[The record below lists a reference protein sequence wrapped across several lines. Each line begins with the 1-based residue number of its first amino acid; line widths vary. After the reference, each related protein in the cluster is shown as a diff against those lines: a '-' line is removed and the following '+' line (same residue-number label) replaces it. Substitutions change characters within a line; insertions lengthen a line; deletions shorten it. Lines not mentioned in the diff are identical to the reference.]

1 MHTRNRD
8 YALID
13 DIVGYLEMLADD
25 ADAFAA
31 RGMDKRAN
39 TIRAKAY
46 RSVADDIRSIE
57 IIGIPPRE
65 AQP

>member
-1 MHTRNRD
+1 MKTDKRD

-13 DIVGYLEMLADD
+13 DIVGYLEMLTSD

-46 RSVADDIRSIE
+46 RSVADDIRSVE
-57 IIGIPPRE
+57 IIGIPPRG